1 MRSPLIRFRLPRPFT
16 LARALESLQWIEAFT
31 DSLPTVLLG
40 FRHRQVSRCPTF
52 VPMMKTANLR
62 QRDHLPKV
70 RRLHRPTP
78 IGPDFI
84 KPSPQESVEPIE
96 LWSLHRALQHAK
108 LVTGPDAAER
118 PRYLRGSLR
127 RGMPLVSNAWL
138 IRCWTGGSTSFPWI
152 ITYSAITGLFTGSLA
167 RIPFSCSIRLRTS
180 GVGPSKR
187 RWPAYSWRYP
197 HGTSNKAGSKP
208 ISRRSDS
215 SARLRLSFQSLH
227 RGPDLLGRLPADVE
241 DADEFQKRCPPQ
253 VPQALIPG
261 AEEGSNNYWSELET
275 LSGHSHLVI
284 QADVHPGGPASA
296 SGSGTLT

>member
-1 MRSPLIRFRLPRPFT
+1 
-16 LARALESLQWIEAFT
+16 
-31 DSLPTVLLG
+31 
-40 FRHRQVSRCPTF
+40 
-52 VPMMKTANLR
+52 MMKTANLR

-78 IGPDFI
+78 IGPDFT

-118 PRYLRGSLR
+118 PRYLRGSLW

-138 IRCWTGGSTSFPWI
+138 IRCWTAGSTSFPWI

-187 RWPAYSWRYP
+187 RWPAYSWRYIP
-197 HGTSNKAGSKP
+197 MAP
-208 ISRRSDS
+208 VIRRAQS
-215 SARLRLSFQSLH
+215 QSLE
-227 RGPDLLGRLPADVE
+227 GLTPALAYASRSSRSTV
-241 DADEFQKRCPPQ
+241 
-253 VPQALIPG
+253 ALICLAVFRPM
-261 AEEGSNNYWSELET
+261 
-275 LSGHSHLVI
+275 
-284 QADVHPGGPASA
+284 
-296 SGSGTLT
+296 